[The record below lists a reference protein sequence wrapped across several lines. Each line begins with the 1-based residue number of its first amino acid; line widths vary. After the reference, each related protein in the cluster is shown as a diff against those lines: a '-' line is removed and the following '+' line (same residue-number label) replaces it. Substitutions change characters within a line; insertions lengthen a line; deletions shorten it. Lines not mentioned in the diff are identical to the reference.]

1 MAQDWKYLTG
11 TSGFQQWW
19 RSGQQL
25 IQVPPG
31 GVPEMS
37 APVTIIRKYDN
48 GDVVVSEGP
57 TVNLRMDQLSFQGDI
72 DDALLI
78 QGAMFRLIARR
89 IDPKSLPNEQRFP
102 EDRDPVVDDG
112 GSGFADPS
120 ITATTISAT
129 QDGSSP
135 TSSDSGETGDG
146 VIVQP

>member
-1 MAQDWKYLTG
+1 MSQDWKFTTG
-11 TSGFQQWW
+11 SAAFEEWW

-37 APVTIIRKYDN
+37 ASVTVIRKYDN

-57 TVNLRMDQLSFQGDI
+57 AVNLRMDQLFFQGDI

-102 EDRDPVVDDG
+102 EDRDPAVDDG
-112 GSGFADPS
+112 GSGFGDPT
-120 ITATTISAT
+120 ITAATISAT
-129 QDGSSP
+129 QDGSSS
-135 TSSDSGETGDG
+135 TSSDSVETGDG

>member
-1 MAQDWKYLTG
+1 MSQDWKFSTG
-11 TSGFQQWW
+11 SANYIEWF

-31 GVPEMS
+31 GAPEMNAS
-37 APVTIIRKYDN
+37 ITIIRKYDN

-57 TVNLRMDQLSFQGDI
+57 AVNLRMDQLSFQGDI

-112 GSGFADPS
+112 GSGFTDPS